1 MIALYVILALIVLI
15 ALLLIVLVV
24 RALGFKPAQE
34 APAEVKEEKFDK
46 EKAVR
51 DLQALIRCK
60 TVSYRDKSLE
70 DDAEFKKFEA
80 LLPELFPNVC
90 RVCEFKQLNDRNLL
104 FHWKGKKSD
113 KPGVLMSHYDVVPV
127 NEDAWDKP
135 AFEGIIEDSVL
146 WGRGTLD
153 TKGTFLGVMEAA
165 DNLIAE
171 GFVPEN
177 DLYLAFAGDEE
188 ISGDGAPAI
197 VRWFKEKGIVP
208 EFVLDE
214 GGAVVEN
221 VFPGVKKPCAV
232 IGIAEKGPTD
242 VTLTMNSTGGHAST
256 PPPHTTVGLLAK
268 AVTDIENHPFPF
280 TLTEPAAQMFDAMG
294 RHSTFVYRL
303 IFANLWL
310 FKPVL
315 NLICK
320 KSGGELNAL
329 VRTTVAFTQMSGSS
343 ASNVLPPKAWVGAN
357 LRLIGDETPESAKAY
372 LEKVIGDERIKVDIV
387 YGYAPSS
394 VSRTDDEPWQRL
406 RTAIRGT
413 WQDVIVSPYL
423 MMAAS
428 DSRHYSDISAH
439 VYRFSTM
446 ALSKEER
453 GMIHANNERV
463 PLETIYT
470 TVAFYQRLIRS
481 C

>member
-1 MIALYVILALIVLI
+1 MIALYVILGLI
-15 ALLLIVLVV
+15 ALLLVVLIV
-24 RALGFKPAQE
+24 RALLFKPAQE
-34 APAEVKEEKFDK
+34 EPVEIKEEKFDK

-60 TVSYRDKSLE
+60 TVSFRDKSLE
-70 DDAEFKKFEA
+70 DDNEFKKFEE
-80 LLPELFPNVC
+80 LLPELFPHVC
-90 RVCEFKQLNDRNLL
+90 KNCEFMQLNDRNLL
-104 FHWKGKKSD
+104 FRWKGKSPD
-113 KPGVLMSHYDVVPV
+113 KPGVMMSHYDVVPA

-135 AFEGIIEDSVL
+135 AFEAIIEDGVL

-171 GFVPEN
+171 GFVPEH
-177 DLYLAFAGDEE
+177 DLYLAFGGDEE

-197 VRWFKEKGIVP
+197 VRWFQEQGIAP

-232 IGIAEKGPTD
+232 IGIAEKGPVD
-242 VTLTMNSTGGHAST
+242 VTLTMDSTGGHAST

-280 TLTEPAAQMFDAMG
+280 TLTAPAAQMFDTMG

-315 NLICK
+315 NMICK
-320 KSGGELNAL
+320 MRGGELNAL
-329 VRTTVAFTQMSGSS
+329 VRTTVAFTQMKGSS

-357 LRLIGDETPESAKAY
+357 LRLIGEETPESAKAY

-406 RTAIRGT
+406 RSAIRST
-413 WQDVIVSPYL
+413 WKDTIVSPYL

-428 DSRHYSDISAH
+428 DSRHYSDISEH

-446 ALSKEER
+446 ALSKAER

-463 PLETIYT
+463 PLETIYI
-470 TVAFYQRLIRS
+470 TVAFYQRLMRM